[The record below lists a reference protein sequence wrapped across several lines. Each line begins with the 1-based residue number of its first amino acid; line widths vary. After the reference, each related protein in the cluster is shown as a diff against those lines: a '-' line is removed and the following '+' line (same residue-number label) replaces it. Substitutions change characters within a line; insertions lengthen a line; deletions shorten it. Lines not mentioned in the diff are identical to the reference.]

1 MTTTPPVYP
10 IVTSGI
16 EYKLIPVLV
25 LEEEEDDTFQGS
37 EENDKGWA
45 SVTFNDIP
53 EAIEL
58 NGFRITTRH
67 YTETC
72 DEAPSVDGDGNPTT
86 EVVCDRVYNP
96 FEIVSQKIRVSSP
109 GRQIFLT
116 PNDKNLFGATP
127 KVYSGGEGDIA
138 TGGIIDGSKY
148 GYVNIFDQADISYIP
163 RASTPDQ
170 EVIRNPTN
178 LPSFSQEYAIDAVT
192 GFAPDPRES
201 VTLEYS
207 MTTKYKLGDGAT
219 ITDTFTWLHI
229 VFQEVG
235 DVADKLKAFM
245 EKSFFYDGKYHIQLY
260 PTGHPL
266 VYDDNGNPN
275 EGLTEP
281 EYDGLNLVNSVIP
294 IGFNNMTGNK
304 PQDYLNTLN
313 MGMEYE
319 YPDGT
324 SSD

>member
-1 MTTTPPVYP
+1 MTTTPPLYP
-10 IVTSGI
+10 IITSGI

-25 LEEEEDDTFQGS
+25 LEEDDTFPFQGS
-37 EENDKGWA
+37 EDNDKGWE
-45 SVTFNDIP
+45 SVTFDDIP

-72 DEAPSVDGDGNPTT
+72 DEDINGNL
-86 EVVCDRVYNP
+86 VCDRVYNP
-96 FEIVSQKIRVSSP
+96 FEIVSQKISVSSP
-109 GRQIFLT
+109 GSQVFLT

-127 KVYSGGEGDIA
+127 KAYSNVAPDIP

-178 LPSFSQEYAIDAVT
+178 LPSFSQEYAIDALT

-201 VTLEYS
+201 VTLQYS
-207 MTTKYKLGDGAT
+207 MTTEYRIGGGAT
-219 ITDTFTWLHI
+219 ITDTFTWIQI

-260 PTGHPL
+260 PTGYPL

-281 EYDGLNLVNSVIP
+281 EYDGLNLVNSVVP